1 MHVLKVLINPKIFFK
16 KNNFPKSILTC
27 LCFASRCS
35 SLHPSHSPEFPPWWV
50 RRDVHSLLLISEK
63 VNLAKR
69 GIYWKWGG
77 RWGQQSEWGPDQ
89 RVGICLLHIYMYVY
103 IHVYACG
110 WFMLIYGRNQH
121 NIVKQLSTSK
131 KIKNKKSKELGFGS
145 ENYGGGACFKFFPHC
160 HASDKGRI
168 MLIYWFFFQQIF
180 PFSRQ

>member
-1 MHVLKVLINPKIFFK
+1 MHVLKVLINPKFFLK
-16 KNNFPKSILTC
+16 KNNFPKSVLTY
-27 LCFASRCS
+27 LRFASRWS

-77 RWGQQSEWGPDQ
+77 RWGQQSERGPDQ

-121 NIVKQLSTSK
+121 NIVKQLSTSR
-131 KIKNKKSKELGFGS
+131 KIKNRKSKELGFGS
-145 ENYGGGACFKFFPHC
+145 ENYGEGGHLSFFLTVMQ
-160 HASDKGRI
+160 ATKGG
-168 MLIYWFFFQQIF
+168 
-180 PFSRQ
+180 